1 MNSILKS
8 TVIYGLQST
17 CATFVS
23 LPKGTSSHARG
34 IHYFCL
40 CPGIETL
47 RGAMDSRKDGS
58 KCRKRI
64 VVRPSRF
71 RPGLHELY
79 TYHFPTHYSEACIA
93 NRNRIKAAQRLAHD
107 LEHACTPEALTW
119 KIRFFRHY
127 FTVVKGNAAPEPGLK
142 PYARFYHYVYV
153 SILRQLESASR
164 QTQQQALTTDLKPI
178 SHTNEVTFE
187 PIMEQNKHFFQKKC
201 RTFLHIQKKCC
212 NFAAD
217 YAISISPKEQKTQL
231 SNLYAY
237 EKRFISEPHCCSSSV
252 GIV

>member
-1 MNSILKS
+1 MYNNLKS
-8 TVIYGLQST
+8 TVIYGLEST

-107 LEHACTPEALTW
+107 LEHACTPEAMEW

-153 SILRQLESASR
+153 SILRQLESTAHQPTIHQPIISR
-164 QTQQQALTTDLKPI
+164 EPNTSNHPSAPE
-178 SHTNEVTFE
+178 EVTFE
-187 PIMEQNKHFFQKKC
+187 PIPYTRSVH
-201 RTFLHIQKKCC
+201 RTRSRFVFRPHPL
-212 NFAAD
+212 
-217 YAISISPKEQKTQL
+217 SVPLSP
-231 SNLYAY
+231 S
-237 EKRFISEPHCCSSSV
+237 
-252 GIV
+252 